1 MELCGLLFVIPGTLK
16 NESFRMKQIAASLL
30 LVSTLAFGAYAQAPQ
45 VKGDET
51 KTQTN
56 CPPSNP
62 ADAQAQEKS
71 IILPSAEGH
80 KDSAAPTTQRQG
92 ETVEIDP
99 KCKQDPAMPDKKG

>member
-1 MELCGLLFVIPGTLK
+1 MELCGPPLVMSENPE

-30 LVSTLAFGAYAQAPQ
+30 LASTLAFGAYAQAPQ
-45 VKGDET
+45 VKGDE
-51 KTQTN
+51 KKVETN

-62 ADAQAQEKS
+62 SDAQAQEKS

-80 KDSAAPTTQRQG
+80 KDSAAPTVKRDG
-92 ETVEIDP
+92 ETVMIDP